1 MMTPEAT
8 WTWTLS
14 ILLIRIF
21 MGLMYSIINI
31 AVPGLGTK
39 KGVNYG
45 FMVWLFAGAV
55 IAIMLVMSYDPV
67 IIQLSFLHDDLSL
80 AD

>member
-1 MMTPEAT
+1 
-8 WTWTLS
+8 
-14 ILLIRIF
+14 
-21 MGLMYSIINI
+21 MGLIYSIINI

-55 IAIMLVMSYDPV
+55 IAIMLVTT
-67 IIQLSFLHDDLSL
+67 L
-80 AD
+80 